1 MTSHP
6 TQFRSAAPSFPVP
19 DVDRTVSWY
28 QTTLDFQLTTAIRG
42 HGAGQDDDSED
53 EHHEHT
59 GPLVFAMV
67 ERDGVV
73 LMLITSTEPVR
84 PNREVLG
91 ATGALDLYIWLADAE
106 AVYALHQQCLA
117 RGAVVLEAPYETPYD
132 MVEVAIA
139 DCDGRKLVFGA

>member
-1 MTSHP
+1 MT
-6 TQFRSAAPSFPVP
+6 TQFRSAAPTFPVP

-42 HGAGQDDDSED
+42 HGPGENDESN

-73 LMLITSTEPVR
+73 LMLVTATEPVR

-91 ATGALDLYIWLADAE
+91 ATGALDLYIWLETPE
-106 AVYALHQQCLA
+106 AVRAMHQQCLA